1 KTPAEP
7 RTTARRKPRAAVP
20 ARRRAPRYAD
30 DGLSG
35 LILRLPWWLHLLM
48 AVLMWPLFTEAL
60 PRLPVHEAWQLTLL
74 REWAP
79 RGWPLLSAGCV
90 LMALV
95 GARRAAG
102 RRGAKP
108 VSRGRRRG

>member
-1 KTPAEP
+1 
-7 RTTARRKPRAAVP
+7 
-20 ARRRAPRYAD
+20 
-30 DGLSG
+30 
-35 LILRLPWWLHLLM
+35 
-48 AVLMWPLFTEAL
+48 MWPLFTEVL